1 MKRHL
6 TLLALLAVLTV
17 PACAQNGLA
26 VAQLFDGRY
35 KDRAGATEV
44 LVKGRQLKAYD
55 LTLFRSLTLRAT
67 DAETRRIEQLVR
79 TDARHAAD
87 KETAARG
94 GRLYYGF
101 YRFPPADGRQRYLFY
116 RNNALAGDASAG
128 LTVVYLEG
136 SATPDQLKQMFQ
148 K

>member
-6 TLLALLAVLTV
+6 ILLALLAVLTV
-17 PACAQNGLA
+17 PVCAQKGLA

-87 KETAARG
+87 KETAAHG

-116 RNNALAGDASAG
+116 RNNALAGNASAG
-128 LTVVYLEG
+128 LIVVYLEG